1 MARILGR
8 VSRLAGQG
16 ALALVQSFAY
26 RVGNPGHL
34 LFEPAVAVAAPRV
47 GRSLC
52 FVRHLGA
59 LPVTPPVDVPRRT
72 CALSWRGDVVG
83 LDPSIA

>member
-1 MARILGR
+1 MARILSR

-16 ALALVQSFAY
+16 ILALVQSVAY

-34 LFEPAVAVAAPRV
+34 LFEPAVAVAEPRV
-47 GRSLC
+47 GRSFC
-52 FVRHLGA
+52 VVRHLRA
-59 LPVTPPVDVPRRT
+59 LPVAPPVDVPRRK

-83 LDPSIA
+83 LDLSIA